1 MYVWQTSLIGFG
13 ACIHCKVFVI
23 IMDNVY
29 TNGTV
34 DQSTGKHITVPV
46 VADPVGCLWCFGV
59 HSNEVPMCQNQT

>member
-1 MYVWQTSLIGFG
+1 
-13 ACIHCKVFVI
+13 
-23 IMDNVY
+23 MDNVY